1 MATERLMIALA
12 IVLSLVIVIPEAYA
26 SRDSSYSLDLSNPQ
40 KEIFRGHLKLGGSN
54 PQGETV
60 SFTNYYMEM
69 NGEPVLPVMGELHY
83 SRYPRKYWE
92 EEIRKCKAGGID
104 IIPTY
109 VFWNLHEEEEGVF
122 DWSGDRDL
130 RRFVELCAKND
141 IWTIVRIGPFC
152 HGEIRN
158 GGLPDWLYGRPF
170 EVRSNDEGYL
180 YYVRRLYNEIGRQLE
195 GLMFKDGGPIIG
207 VQLENEHQH
216 SASPWAL
223 TYPGQPTE
231 WTVADIDQ
239 TRVLV
244 GVGSPSERSAAINEY
259 GSLHM
264 KTLKKLAIEAGLIVP
279 IYTATGWGGAAIV
292 QDGSI
297 PVTAAYP
304 YPNWADIEPSPM
316 YLFKDLQL
324 NPDYPPAKYKTERY
338 PSFSSE
344 MGGGMM
350 VRYER
355 RPVVPAHSVE
365 ALVVRALG
373 SGSNAIGYYMY
384 HGGSTPVGKHGFM
397 SDEGYGYPKISYDFQ
412 APLGEFGRAKD
423 SYHYLKILH
432 LFLNEFGSV
441 LAPMVTVLPEG
452 AEQIKPTDVKTLRYA
467 ARVKGN
473 SGFLFLINF
482 QDHVEN
488 EDIENIKFKLKLLD
502 VTVSLPRGKG
512 FTLKKNASA
521 ILPFNLSVDGVLLK
535 YATAQLLMKI
545 DNDAQPH
552 YFFYA
557 LEGISPQFAVDRSTI
572 DNIKVTAGQTDTD
585 GDISYI
591 TVRPGTNS
599 LIELTKADGSKVK
612 ITALT
617 REQALNCWKTNLWGK
632 QRLILSEATVLGRD
646 KFMQLQQI
654 DNSKIAFSIYP
665 AVDGDLVSSAGSIH
679 WNSDGIFTAYELNLP
694 RKKFTLKL
702 ERVGKAKAVVNLPDD
717 AMDGLNDIFLK
728 IDYIGDTAMAF
739 IDGRLA
745 TDHLYHGS
753 AWWIGLKRFVPD
765 VFEKG
770 IYFYFHPIYKGAP
783 YLIDLPE
790 ELIPDFSDGPVIDIR
805 SIEAVPQY
813 QVIISQKSFMPLRR

>member
-1 MATERLMIALA
+1 M
-12 IVLSLVIVIPEAYA
+12 PKAYA
-26 SRDSSYSLDLSNPQ
+26 SRGNSYSLDLTHPE

-54 PQGETV
+54 PQGQMV

-92 EEIRKCKAGGID
+92 EEILKCKAGGMD

-109 VFWNLHEEEEGVF
+109 VFWSLHEEEQGVF

-130 RRFVELCAKND
+130 RRFVELCAKNNV
-141 IWTIVRIGPFC
+141 WTIVRIGPFC
-152 HGEIRN
+152 HGEIRS
-158 GGLPDWLYGRPF
+158 GALPDWLYGKPF

-207 VQLENEHQH
+207 IQLENEYQH

-231 WTVADIDQ
+231 WTAADIDQ
-239 TRVLV
+239 TRVLE
-244 GVGSPSERSAAINEY
+244 GVGRPSERSAAIDEY

-264 KTLKKLAIEAGLIVP
+264 KTLKKLAIEAGLVAP
-279 IYTATGWGGAAIV
+279 IYTATGWGGAAIIE
-292 QDGSI
+292 DETI

-304 YPNWADIEPSPM
+304 YPNWADIEPSTM

-324 NPDYPPAKYKTERY
+324 KPDYPPAKYKTERY

-344 MGGGMM
+344 MGAGMM
-350 VRYER
+350 VRYKR
-355 RPVVPAHSVE
+355 RPLVPVDSVE

-373 SGSNAIGYYMY
+373 SGANAIGYYMY
-384 HGGSTPVGKHGFM
+384 HGGSTPIGKHSFM
-397 SDEGYGYPKISYDFQ
+397 SDETYGYPKISYDFQ
-412 APLGEFGRAKD
+412 APLGEFGQVRD

-452 AEQIKPTDVKTLRYA
+452 AEQIKPTDIETLRYA

-488 EDIENIKFKLKLLD
+488 EDIADVKFELKLPDKVL
-502 VTVSLPRGKG
+502 SLPQGKG
-512 FTLKKNASA
+512 FTLKKNVSA
-521 ILPFNLSVDGVLLK
+521 ILPFNLPLDGILLK
-535 YATAQLLMKI
+535 YATAQLLTKI
-545 DNDAQPH
+545 DNEGKPH

-557 LEGISPQFAVDRSTI
+557 PEGISPEFAVDRTTI
-572 DNIKVTAGQTDTD
+572 DNIAVTSGKTDND

-591 TVRPGTNS
+591 TVQPGTNS
-599 LIELTKADGSKVK
+599 VIELTKADGSKVR

-617 REQALNCWKTNLWGK
+617 REQALNSWRTSLWEK

-646 KFMQLQQI
+646 EFVQLQQI
-654 DNSKIAFSIYP
+654 ASPEIAFSIYP
-665 AVDGDLVSSAGSIH
+665 DLETQLVGSSGSIQRS
-679 WNSDGIFTAYELNLP
+679 SDGIFAKYEISLP
-694 RKKFTLKL
+694 RKQVAFKVR
-702 ERVGKAKAVVNLPDD
+702 RVGKAKAVVGLAAD
-717 AMDGLNDIFLK
+717 AMQGLNDLFLK
-728 IDYIGDTAMAF
+728 IDYTGDTAMAF

-745 TDHLYHGS
+745 TDDLYYGS
-753 AWWIGLKRFVPD
+753 AWWIGLKRFVPE
-765 VFEKG
+765 VLEKG
-770 IYFYFHPIYKGAP
+770 MYFYFRPMYEGAP
-783 YLIDLPE
+783 YLNDLPGE
-790 ELIPDFSDGPVIDIR
+790 AVPDLSGGPVIEIR
-805 SIEAVPQY
+805 SIEAVPEY
-813 QVIISQKSFMPLRR
+813 EVIVSRKDLCR